1 MKILAIE
8 WSQRQRS
15 LALGELT
22 SEKGL
27 ECLASVILEGIHDA
41 ALWDAFER
49 WSEDFQLDAA
59 EIQKVV
65 VGLGP
70 GSHAGVRHAI
80 AAAYGWHLAKG
91 CELLGLSS
99 ALVLACQAMDQRGW
113 ESIHVAID
121 AQRSEA
127 ALLSFTK
134 GQKEG

>member
-1 MKILAIE
+1 MEPAAKKPC
-8 WSQRQRS
+8 
-15 LALGELT
+15 LGGAHF
-22 SEKGL
+22 EKGL

-80 AAAYGWHLAKG
+80 AALRLASGKG
-91 CELLGLSS
+91 
-99 ALVLACQAMDQRGW
+99 
-113 ESIHVAID
+113 
-121 AQRSEA
+121 
-127 ALLSFTK
+127 
-134 GQKEG
+134 